1 MAMPQISISEDTY
14 ARLKAFLPLGQYLNE
29 EPVSLDDEG
38 EVLILI
44 GLQSLLRMLW
54 EKLDTGTL
62 IESLVKLSNRHPE
75 QVYRF
80 VADVLVAGGE
90 TADDIKQEFGFEQW
104 RRKPN

>member
-1 MAMPQISISEDTY
+1 MPKINISEGTY

-44 GLQSLLRMLW
+44 GLQSLLRMLL

-62 IESLVKLSNRHPE
+62 VESLVKLSNQHPA
-75 QVYRF
+75 QVFRF
-80 VADVLVAGGE
+80 VTDVLLAGGQ
-90 TADDIKQEFGFEQW
+90 TADEIKQEFGFEQW